1 MLLFRINCSTK
12 RLVPPVF
19 GLSGHMAWLLPAK
32 NYLLVNT
39 QRSDENFIV
48 TEILT
53 TSALC
58 IGSPVNHEEWR
69 LRHLVIK
76 ARKLNTLNNTLT
88 CFTMF
93 R

>member
-12 RLVPPVF
+12 HLVPPVF
-19 GLSGHMAWLLPAK
+19 SLSGHMAWLLPAK

-39 QRSDENFIV
+39 QRSDENFIL

-58 IGSPVNHEEWR
+58 IGSLVNHEWKLGHR
-69 LRHLVIK
+69 MSGYKGKK
-76 ARKLNTLNNTLT
+76 AQH
-88 CFTMF
+88 FE
-93 R
+93 